1 MREVRGEGLDLRAC
15 GVGVAGQNMEQ
26 YWQSPQN
33 TPPLSFSSLPSVF
46 SKARAIFHFPPSPL
60 SIPFF
65 FGPADSSVRIF
76 SAYAQSRRFA
86 LKANVRFW
94 YAWNQSFFSSSAKYW
109 ASNNFIRYVH
119 YIQVQTRHGNALANC
134 ETTSSVFEPKMI
146 FGSMR
151 NIGSKK
157 RRQNTWKFENIH
169 RFSHSLYAGYF
180 LLLAFTSRVSLW
192 SLSCVHT
199 NWISLP
205 LLSTAARNWSTQTRF
220 SSSYSKK

>member
-1 MREVRGEGLDLRAC
+1 MREVRGGGGARFARVWRWGGGTKYGAVLAK
-15 GVGVAGQNMEQ
+15 
-26 YWQSPQN
+26 SPKYT
-33 TPPLSFSSLPSVF
+33 TPFFFIPSLCFLQGSGHISFSSLPSLYPV
-46 SKARAIFHFPPSPL
+46 L
-60 SIPFF
+60 

-94 YAWNQSFFSSSAKYW
+94 YAWNQSFFSSPAKYW

-157 RRQNTWKFENIH
+157 GAKIPGSLKISIGFPIH
-169 RFSHSLYAGYF
+169 
-180 LLLAFTSRVSLW
+180 
-192 SLSCVHT
+192 C
-199 NWISLP
+199 
-205 LLSTAARNWSTQTRF
+205 TRGTF
-220 SSSYSKK
+220 CC